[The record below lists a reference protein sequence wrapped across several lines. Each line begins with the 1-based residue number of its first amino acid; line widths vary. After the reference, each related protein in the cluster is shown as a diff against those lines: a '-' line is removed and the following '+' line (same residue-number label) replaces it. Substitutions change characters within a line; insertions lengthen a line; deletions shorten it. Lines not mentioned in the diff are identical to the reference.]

1 MKIKGKNSL
10 EDFMPISF
18 KEFLIDHNLLDKY
31 IYNFSKE
38 KTNKINNF
46 SSFFDER
53 MKSGF
58 LTRCFNWDNTPE
70 GHEFW
75 LQASLDWYHYN
86 K

>member
-53 MKSGF
+53 MNSRF
-58 LTRCFNWDNTPE
+58 ITEAFNWGHTIE
-70 GHEFW
+70 GSYFW
-75 LQASLDWYHYN
+75 FRISLDWYYYN

>member
-1 MKIKGKNSL
+1 MKIKGKNNL

-46 SSFFDER
+46 SSFFDEKI
-53 MKSGF
+53 KSRF

-70 GHEFW
+70 GYEFW
-75 LQASLDWYHYN
+75 LQASLDWNHYN